1 MMFRILVGAAIA
13 AVCIVANGSERPVP
27 SGTGTPAP
35 GMGTKDGGAKGQ
47 KSGTGTTAPGMG
59 TNDGGA
65 KRQMPAP
72 NANQGAGS
80 KKVRGSRRSGS
91 MANRSRMD
99 RQDRVLLDAIE
110 NADSIVALSRLIT
123 SAMGS
128 RNSEVRQA
136 MVDALADKGRKGV
149 NELAYFI
156 VDPDDEVAESAFSAW
171 ASILEAHGTS
181 GRAAAIISAARI
193 IQQNSSH
200 GGMQA
205 PHGMSPSK
213 R

>member
-1 MMFRILVGAAIA
+1 MMFRILAGAAIA

-27 SGTGTPAP
+27 SGTGTTAP
-35 GMGTKDGGAKGQ
+35 GRGTKDGGAKRPM
-47 KSGTGTTAPGMG
+47 S
-59 TNDGGA
+59 
-65 KRQMPAP
+65 AP

-80 KKVRGSRRSGS
+80 RKVRGSRRSGS
-91 MANRSRMD
+91 TANRSRMD

-110 NADSIVALSRLIT
+110 NADSIMALSRLMT
-123 SAMGS
+123 SVMGS

-136 MVDALADKGRKGV
+136 MDDALADKGRTGM

-156 VDPDDEVAESAFSAW
+156 VDPDNEVAESAFSAW
-171 ASILEAHGTS
+171 ASILEEHGAS

-205 PHGMSPSK
+205 PHGVPSSK